1 MPFEVSMLQPVWLT
15 EADYPAWDA
24 LAAAHPRAVVAN
36 LSGWMRAVERAFPHI
51 RGRVLALRD
60 RTTGN
65 LVAGLPL
72 YDARSW
78 LMGRRIISVP
88 FGTLC
93 EPVMAQPEFWPVL
106 AKEIH
111 KFAEEVGASRIQ
123 IRALQPLPMGAECGF
138 EVSTV
143 KHHYLDLTPPEA
155 VLLNSFS
162 RMAVRKRI
170 QHAVKSGIVVRP
182 GLEARDWLVFDELF
196 TRTRIRLAL
205 PPIPRR
211 IFGLLWQHL
220 GPRHCGLFIA
230 TAEAKPVG
238 ALFYTVCGGCLVL
251 EHSGCDI
258 GSRASGVLQLLY
270 WEAIQLAKKLGCVR
284 CSFGRTPPDQI
295 GLIEH
300 KRHWATVEE
309 DVPVLGYP
317 PSGEAKGFS
326 TGSSGYKIARWLLQ
340 RVPHPAARL
349 LGHFAYRHWA

>member
-1 MPFEVSMLQPVWLT
+1 MSFDVSTLQPVWLA

-24 LAAAHPRAVVAN
+24 LALAHPRAVVAN
-36 LSGWMRAVERAFPHI
+36 LSGWMRAVEGAFPHI

-78 LMGRRIISVP
+78 LLGRRIISVP

-93 EPVMAQPEFWPVL
+93 DPVVAGQECWPLL
-106 AKEIH
+106 AKEV
-111 KFAEEVGASRIQ
+111 FRYAQEVGAPRIQ
-123 IRALQPLPMGAECGF
+123 IRALQAPTGRAELGF
-138 EVSTV
+138 EISTV
-143 KHHYLDLTPPEA
+143 KHHYLELTRSEDQ
-155 VLLNSFS
+155 LLRSFS

-182 GLEARDWLVFDELF
+182 GLEAEDFLVFDELF

-211 IFGLLWQHL
+211 IFDLLWQQL

-230 TAEAKPVG
+230 TADTKPVG
-238 ALFYTVCGGCLVL
+238 ALFYTICGGCLVL
-251 EHSGCDI
+251 EHSGCEI

-284 CSFGRTPPDQI
+284 CSFGRTPPNNI

-317 PSGEAKGFS
+317 ASGEAKGFS
-326 TGSSGYKIARWLLQ
+326 AGSSGYRIARWLVQ
-340 RVPHPAARL
+340 RVPPPMARL
-349 LGHFAYRHWA
+349 LGRFAFRHWA